1 MAEEFYLF
9 LSYKGKK
16 LKFKVTSPTD
26 SLGTLMEKLKQLIEN
41 VTGIRVNLDVR
52 HESVKPEI
60 PDQQDLS
67 SLFKNINMNI
77 ETEEV

>member
-1 MAEEFYLF
+1 MIYA
-9 LSYKGKK
+9 SGDIAYKQ
-16 LKFKVTSPTD
+16 LKDPAV
-26 SLGTLMEKLKQLIEN
+26 MEKLKQLIEN